1 MKKKELQTELERKVA
16 KQIKRQQVA
25 AKSAA
30 NKAPEDKDRAAH
42 EAALT
47 AYLWPTSDGHNPS
60 GGSHKRGGDCNK
72 NDTISNITMSGGSS
86 AHAGQKIQP
95 VTH

>member
-60 GGSHKRGGDCNK
+60 GGSHKRGGDCIN
-72 NDTISNITMSGGSS
+72 NGSININTGNRESTS
-86 AHAGQKIQP
+86 HA
-95 VTH
+95 